1 MEYLC
6 NAFSLQMLQGA
17 EAADISVLRMDG
29 APCLGEGVRCCI
41 GHADTAA
48 IVGRLVGRPGLKANR
63 ESVTLQPGD
72 VVFVAQLT
80 GGRLPEGATTLP
92 EGFEIAWYEV
102 TYRATPPAAPAPKP
116 QDPARVTFFGVP
128 SLGQSVTLIQEPGK
142 APVAEQR
149 YQPLVGRRAELPPAQ
164 VEEISVEEA
173 LRMILA
179 AAPAPKPEEPRPSF
193 EGVTIGGFTVR
204 GGAVEDQ
211 WGNYIAPLP
220 KVTSLAELTEWLDG
234 LDVPE

>member
-6 NAFSLQMLQGA
+6 NAFSLQMLQGV
-17 EAADISVLRMDG
+17 EAAEISVRRMDD

-63 ESVTLQPGD
+63 ENVAIKPDD

-92 EGFEIAWYEV
+92 EGFEIVWYEV
-102 TYRATPPAAPAPKP
+102 TYRATQPADPTPKP
-116 QDPARVTFFGVP
+116 QEPARVTFFGVP

-149 YQPLVGRRAELPPAQ
+149 YQPFVGRREELPPAQ
-164 VEEISVEEA
+164 VEKISVEEA

-179 AAPAPKPEEPRPSF
+179 AAPAPMPAEPAPSF
-193 EGVTIGGFTVR
+193 EGVTVNGYMVR

-211 WGNYIAPLP
+211 WGNYIAPMP
-220 KVTSLAELTEWLDG
+220 RVTSLAELTEWLDG